1 MKKETETKKKKER
14 ERETLVS
21 LVGFVTT
28 SAVCLSLV
36 H

>member
-1 MKKETETKKKKER
+1 MKKETETKKKKR